1 MHTAAHLMLAGL
13 RKMLGDSVH
22 QKGSN
27 ITPERLRFDVSVD
40 HKLTPE
46 ELKQVE
52 DFVNDA
58 ISQKIDVKCEEM
70 SVDEAFKSGA
80 LGDFG
85 AKYGDKV
92 KVYTIGEISK
102 EICGGPHANNTGE
115 LGKFKITKEESS
127 SAGVRRIKA
136 VIGE

>member
-1 MHTAAHLMLAGL
+1 
-13 RKMLGDSVH
+13 MLGDSVH

-58 ISQKIDVKCEEM
+58 IKQAIPVTQEEM
-70 SVDEAFKSGA
+70 SVSDAFASGA

-85 AKYGDKV
+85 AKYGDVV
-92 KVYTIGEISK
+92 KVYTIGNISK
-102 EICGGPHANNTGE
+102 EICGGPHANNTSE
-115 LGKFKITKEESS
+115 LGHFKIKKEESS

-136 VIGE
+136 ILE